1 MTARFTGQPYLAL
14 VDDDTHSARLQI
26 RMLLAH
32 GAPSVSW
39 LQGQEAALAELATL
53 LAAGSA
59 NLPGLVIVD
68 LKSNSEATAA
78 FVRTLRGLPGGSSL
92 LIAAMAQSPVREYR
106 DALEAEGA
114 DAVFE
119 RHADIESY
127 RREAAA
133 IVRFWVRHQH
143 LDAVGT

>member
-1 MTARFTGQPYLAL
+1 MTARLSGQPYLAL
-14 VDDDTHSARLQI
+14 VDDDSHSARLQI

-39 LQGQEAALAELATL
+39 LQGGEAAMAELATQL
-53 LAAGSA
+53 QAGGLD
-59 NLPGLVIVD
+59 LPGLVIVD
-68 LKSNSEATAA
+68 LKSNSEATAT
-78 FVRTLRGLPGGSSL
+78 FVRGLRALPGGSGL
-92 LIAAMAQSPVREYR
+92 LIAAMAQVPARDSR
-106 DALEAEGA
+106 DALEAAGA

-119 RHADIESY
+119 RHAEVESY
-127 RREAAA
+127 RREAAS